1 MKCIKIIGL
10 FALLA
15 SATMLSAQITN
26 LAVTNAVLTAVVTT
40 NAVTAIGPV
49 PLPTTALDYWDLAI
63 GALSPIV
70 VWALSLI
77 VPKIPRAFLPAL
89 TPVVGIG
96 LGLLVNWLA
105 SQNMSW
111 FEAAK
116 AGAMAVFFREM
127 TNQWVTKR
135 LTETQPAEPT
145 VLPGPGA

>member
-1 MKCIKIIGL
+1 MKSIKIVGL
-10 FALLA
+10 LALLA
-15 SATMLSAQITN
+15 SATMLAAQVTN
-26 LAVTNAVLTAVVTT
+26 MISTNAVPAL
-40 NAVTAIGPV
+40 GPV
-49 PLPTTALDYWDLAI
+49 PLPTTDLDYWDLGI

-89 TPVVGIG
+89 TPIVGIG

-116 AGAMAVFFREM
+116 AGALAVFFREM

-135 LTETQPAEPT
+135 LMETQPAEPT
-145 VLPGPGA
+145 VPPGPGA